1 MGLLIRTVITISG
14 LLLILQFAG
23 CKDEGTD
30 RGVGTEVIDIPA
42 SLHED
47 NSGEKRPEI
56 TFDITERETG
66 KINQGDVLDYVFPF
80 TNTGEAPLI
89 ISSVVGSCGC
99 TIPKNYPKGKILPGE
114 GGQIEVTF
122 DSDNKW
128 GEQVVTINVTTNA
141 LPSLTQLIIRTNI
154 IAPDNM
160 KTNKQE

>member
-1 MGLLIRTVITISG
+1 MGLSTKNVFAVACFVVA
-14 LLLILQFAG
+14 ILVTACTQKEA
-23 CKDEGTD
+23 D

-47 NSGEKRPEI
+47 NSGEKKAQI
-56 TFDITERETG
+56 TFDYTERNTG
-66 KINQGDVLDYVFPF
+66 KIVQGDVVDYVFPF
-80 TNTGEAPLI
+80 TNTGDAPLI

-114 GGQIEVTF
+114 GGELEVSF

-160 KTNKQE
+160 NTNK